1 MLMDTTSTKHQ
12 QRIAALR
19 DLILQRFAG
28 NKAALGRALGF
39 RDGSLIGQM
48 ERGERPITEK
58 MIEKIETL
66 PGCGDWFNSNSHS
79 TTPAAAVATPA
90 ATPPGWPFKPELYG
104 RLMRLSPAERFHI
117 EMAVLEAIERCED
130 YRR

>member
-1 MLMDTTSTKHQ
+1 MDTTSTKHQ

-19 DLILQRFAG
+19 GLILQRFGG

-79 TTPAAAVATPA
+79 TGASGAVAAQAPA
-90 ATPPGWPFKPELYG
+90 LPAWPFKPELYA

-117 EMAVLEAIERCED
+117 EMAVVEAIKRCED

>member
-1 MLMDTTSTKHQ
+1 MDTTSSKYQ
-12 QRIAALR
+12 QRVAALQELVR
-19 DLILQRFAG
+19 QRFDG

-58 MIEKIETL
+58 MIEKIESL
-66 PGCGDWFNSNSHS
+66 QNCGGWFSSNLHS